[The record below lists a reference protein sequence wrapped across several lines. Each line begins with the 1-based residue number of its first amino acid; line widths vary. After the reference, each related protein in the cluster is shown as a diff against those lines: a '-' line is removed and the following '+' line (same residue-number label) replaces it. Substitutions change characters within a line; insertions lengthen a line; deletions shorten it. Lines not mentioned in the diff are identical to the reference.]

1 MATKA
6 AKSITINATKFELAN
21 ALGVDN
27 GKLQLKAKDV
37 VLDEVEV
44 ASDFIID
51 LTDGQEMFEFTNTT
65 WTCKAFDADDLKA
78 AIRAGKRIV
87 IRSKNYL
94 DNDDPTTNTMI
105 LACTQAR
112 DSYGGNEVMTEYF
125 DGIKYYT
132 VLAPFTGTVTSL
144 NVYHE
149 NTRG

>member
-6 AKSITINATKFELAN
+6 AKSITINATKYELAN
-21 ALGVDN
+21 ALGVAN

-51 LTDGQEMFEFTNTT
+51 LTDGQEMFDFTNTT
-65 WTCKAFDADDLKA
+65 WTCEAFDADDLKA

-94 DNDDPTTNTMI
+94 DNDNPTTNTMI
-105 LACTQAR
+105 LACTRAV
-112 DSYGGNEVMTEYF
+112 DSYGGNQVMTQYF
-125 DGIKYYT
+125 DGLNYYD
-132 VLAPFTGTVTSL
+132 VLAPYTSTVTSL
-144 NVYHE
+144 NVYRQTH
-149 NTRG
+149 

>member
-6 AKSITINATKFELAN
+6 AKSLTINATKFELAN
-21 ALGVDN
+21 ALAVEN

-51 LTDGQEMFEFTNTT
+51 LTDGQEMFEFTHTT
-65 WTCKAFDADDLKA
+65 WTCNAFDADDLKA

-94 DNDDPTTNTMI
+94 DNDNPTTNTMI
-105 LACTQAR
+105 LSCTRAV
-112 DSYGGNEVMTEYF
+112 DSYGGNQIFTQYF
-125 DGIKYYT
+125 DGLDYYN
-132 VLAPFTGTVTSL
+132 VLAPYTGTVTTL
-144 NVYHE
+144 NVDRQTH
-149 NTRG
+149 